1 MFRRL
6 TALLGVAAIAVSVGC
21 IANHKYGCDNTS
33 LVAAG
38 SPEGQVFIMH
48 GAPDQVIEIGN
59 PVGPAIKHWNKYL
72 VVYRIGEG
80 HMMLGTIMQ
89 SDKFSNIAYLIDN
102 GKVVQGGFVNEGEGS
117 TILMALADAM
127 HPKARVGYGGD
138 FGYPGSYGQE
148 GRMGRAIIGQNARDF
163 GGATGNALGQ

>member
-1 MFRRL
+1 MFRRICL
-6 TALLGVAAIAVSVGC
+6 LLGAATIAASVGC

-33 LVAAG
+33 LVAVG

-48 GAPDQVIEIGN
+48 GAPDQIIEIGN
-59 PVGPAIKHWNKYL
+59 PVGPNVKHWNKYL

-80 HMMLGTIMQ
+80 HMLLGNIMQ

-117 TILMALADAM
+117 TILMALADAK

-138 FGYPGSYGQE
+138 FGYPGSYGQI
-148 GRMGRAIIGQNARDF
+148 GRVGGALEGQNNRDF
-163 GGATGNALGQ
+163 GN